1 MAPAE
6 AREDATAGGVDW
18 RAVTFEGNRRLQEE
32 EFRALSFRDKLKV
45 VEQLSVVAEHFA
57 RRRAAHAS
65 AAGASAP
72 PGAPALAAAH
82 APARHPP
89 AAPRTGADSRPPPT
103 GRLGPGA
110 CSRPPPPAQHACPG
124 AAGRRGV

>member
-45 VEQLSVVAEHFA
+45 VEQLSMVAEHFA
-57 RRRAAHAS
+57 RRRTARA
-65 AAGASAP
+65 
-72 PGAPALAAAH
+72 PGA
-82 APARHPP
+82 
-89 AAPRTGADSRPPPT
+89 GSRPP
-103 GRLGPGA
+103 
-110 CSRPPPPAQHACPG
+110 SPPAPAPR
-124 AAGRRGV
+124 AAGGFDRG